1 MNFIQDGPL
10 VEEDEEE
17 SEEIKR
23 HSDPFIPYE
32 KKEETSLGSPNV
44 EGELIFN

>member
-1 MNFIQDGPL
+1 MNFIQDGPI
-10 VEEDEEE
+10 VDEEEE
-17 SEEIKR
+17 SEEIKK

-32 KKEETSLGSPNV
+32 KKEETSVGSPNV